1 MEEQKTIKRIAHG
14 ELVTGVEDMQYH
26 LTRWV
31 DGQQWERDQAA
42 VVQDVRRQAEHDLAA
57 QNPGS
62 TVTIDAVDHTLRRP
76 DAAPPSDADT
86 TRQLVEFVVEYTVS
100 GQQNAFDA

>member
-1 MEEQKTIKRIAHG
+1 
-14 ELVTGVEDMQYH
+14 MQYH

-31 DGQQWERDQAA
+31 DGQQWEREPAA
-42 VVQDVRRQAEHDLAA
+42 VLQDVRQQAEHDLAA

-62 TVTIDAVDHTLRRP
+62 IVTIDAVDHTVRRT
-76 DAAPPSDADT
+76 DATAPVDADT
-86 TRQLVEFVVEYTVS
+86 TRYRVDFVVEYTIS

>member
-1 MEEQKTIKRIAHG
+1 
-14 ELVTGVEDMQYH
+14 MQYH
-26 LTRWV
+26 MTRWV
-31 DGQQWERDQAA
+31 DGHQWERDQAA

-62 TVTIDAVDHTLRRP
+62 TVTIDTVDHTVRRTE
-76 DAAPPSDADT
+76 AAVPVAVDQ
-86 TRQLVEFVVEYTVS
+86 TRYLVEFVVEYTVS

>member
-1 MEEQKTIKRIAHG
+1 
-14 ELVTGVEDMQYH
+14 MQYH
-26 LTRWV
+26 MTRLV
-31 DGQQWERDQAA
+31 DGQQWEREQAA

-62 TVTIDAVDHTLRRP
+62 TVTIDAVDHSVQRT
-76 DAAPPSDADT
+76 DAAAPTDGDT
-86 TRQLVEFVVEYTVS
+86 TRFLVEFVVDYTVG

>member
-1 MEEQKTIKRIAHG
+1 
-14 ELVTGVEDMQYH
+14 MQYH

-31 DGQQWERDQAA
+31 DGQQWERDQAV
-42 VVQDVRRQAEHDLAA
+42 VVQDVRQQAEHDLAA

-62 TVTIDAVDHTLRRP
+62 TVTIDAVEHTLRRT
-76 DAAPPSDADT
+76 DAAAPVDANK
-86 TRQLVEFVVEYTVS
+86 TRSLVDFVVEYTVS